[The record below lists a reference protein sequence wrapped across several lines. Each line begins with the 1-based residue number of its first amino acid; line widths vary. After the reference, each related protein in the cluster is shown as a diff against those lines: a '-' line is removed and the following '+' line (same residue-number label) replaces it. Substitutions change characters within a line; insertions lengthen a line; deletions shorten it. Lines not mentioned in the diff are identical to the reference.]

1 MRRTLVCSNWCVR
14 IDAFQDGTYRSTVL
28 QPITKRIWLNHICR
42 NRTFRSEGLFLSWVL
57 QSNKSRNFDFSMLL
71 SLTIDRSACIGKP
84 LIAEAVHC
92 ICKDKGFEGSL
103 SIARKNCILF
113 LQYFFLYLSNRKV
126 ITSLTRKS
134 LASKGLLK
142 IYAHIKMADPTLIS
156 FRALFFYL

>member
-1 MRRTLVCSNWCVR
+1 
-14 IDAFQDGTYRSTVL
+14 
-28 QPITKRIWLNHICR
+28 
-42 NRTFRSEGLFLSWVL
+42 
-57 QSNKSRNFDFSMLL
+57 MLL

-113 LQYFFLYLSNRKV
+113 LQYFFLYLSIREV

-156 FRALFFYL
+156 FRTLFFICMEFTWLILSEI

>member
-1 MRRTLVCSNWCVR
+1 
-14 IDAFQDGTYRSTVL
+14 
-28 QPITKRIWLNHICR
+28 
-42 NRTFRSEGLFLSWVL
+42 
-57 QSNKSRNFDFSMLL
+57 MLL

-92 ICKDKGFEGSL
+92 ICEDKGFEGSL

-113 LQYFFLYLSNRKV
+113 LQYFFLYLSIHEV

-156 FRALFFYL
+156 FRTLYGIHMADFIGNLIMILIFTLSDFFERLEYLKHTETIIYKKNRSILNHCI

>member
-1 MRRTLVCSNWCVR
+1 
-14 IDAFQDGTYRSTVL
+14 
-28 QPITKRIWLNHICR
+28 
-42 NRTFRSEGLFLSWVL
+42 
-57 QSNKSRNFDFSMLL
+57 MLL

-113 LQYFFLYLSNRKV
+113 LQYFFLYLSIREV

-156 FRALFFYL
+156 FRTLFSHGWFYRKSDNDSNIYLIGFFRETWVSEAYRNYYLQKKSIDFKPLYLILRLTFGLLREATVML

>member
-1 MRRTLVCSNWCVR
+1 
-14 IDAFQDGTYRSTVL
+14 
-28 QPITKRIWLNHICR
+28 
-42 NRTFRSEGLFLSWVL
+42 
-57 QSNKSRNFDFSMLL
+57 MLL

-103 SIARKNCILF
+103 SIARKNCFLF
-113 LQYFFLYLSNRKV
+113 LQYFFLYLSIREV

-156 FRALFFYL
+156 FRTLFFLFVRNSHGWFYRKSDNDSNIFLIGFFRETWVSEAYRNYYLQKKSIDFKPLYLILRLTFGLLREATVML

>member
-1 MRRTLVCSNWCVR
+1 M
-14 IDAFQDGTYRSTVL
+14 
-28 QPITKRIWLNHICR
+28 
-42 NRTFRSEGLFLSWVL
+42 SWVL

-71 SLTIDRSACIGKP
+71 SLTIDRSACIRKP

-113 LQYFFLYLSNRKV
+113 LQYFFLYLSIRRV

-156 FRALFFYL
+156 FRTLFFYLYGIHMADFIGNLIMILIFTLSDFFERLEYLKHTETIIYKKKIDRF

>member
-1 MRRTLVCSNWCVR
+1 MFESMHSKTAP
-14 IDAFQDGTYRSTVL
+14 IDQQSFSRLPNAYDLIIFAGIVL
-28 QPITKRIWLNHICR
+28 FDQKVSFCR
-42 NRTFRSEGLFLSWVL
+42 WVL

-92 ICKDKGFEGSL
+92 ICEDKGFEGSL

-142 IYAHIKMADPTLIS
+142 IYAHI
-156 FRALFFYL
+156 